1 MFHEY
6 FLTKNYDKYCLS
18 ASSNAWIV
26 FYEISLKH
34 NEDAK
39 INKLI
44 VKTEVILLLVLN
56 VLWKINANKI
66 LEGIKQFFSENVKT

>member
-1 MFHEY
+1 MNI
-6 FLTKNYDKYCLS
+6 FLTKNYDKYYLS

-39 INKLI
+39 INKL
-44 VKTEVILLLVLN
+44 TEVILLLVLN